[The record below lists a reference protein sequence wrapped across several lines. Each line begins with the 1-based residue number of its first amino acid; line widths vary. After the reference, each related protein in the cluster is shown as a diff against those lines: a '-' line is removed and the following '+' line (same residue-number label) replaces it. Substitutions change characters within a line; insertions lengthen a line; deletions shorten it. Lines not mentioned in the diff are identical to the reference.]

1 MDWCGD
7 TVDTLSVKELQRPRW
22 FGRAGRQSNRGIHLL
37 KISKSFCGAL
47 VLVCGFGLPTFS
59 AAAAGATASD
69 DKASIEALETR
80 LHDALVAKDVNGV
93 MAVYAPGTR
102 LFVFDV
108 TPPRQ
113 HVGWQDYKKDWQ
125 DLLAAYSGPVSF
137 TISDLD
143 ITVVGSVAYSHSIQ
157 DGQFTSKDG
166 AKTHLVARVTDVY
179 RKIKG
184 QWLIVQEHVSVPVDL
199 ATQKPDLLSKP

>member
-1 MDWCGD
+1 MMACM
-7 TVDTLSVKELQRPRW
+7 S
-22 FGRAGRQSNRGIHLL
+22 
-37 KISKSFCGAL
+37 GAPKL
-47 VLVCGFGLPTFS
+47 G
-59 AAAAGATASD
+59 AAAAGAAASD

-80 LHDALVAKDVNGV
+80 FRDAFVAKDVNAV
-93 MAVYAPGTR
+93 MAVYAPGAH

-113 HVGWQDYKKDWQ
+113 HVGWQDLKKDWQ
-125 DLLAAYSGPVSF
+125 DLLAAFPGPISV

-157 DGQFTSKDG
+157 DGHLTAKDG
-166 AKTHLVARVTDVY
+166 TKTHVVVRVTDVY
-179 RKIKG
+179 RKLKG

>member
-1 MDWCGD
+1 MI
-7 TVDTLSVKELQRPRW
+7 
-22 FGRAGRQSNRGIHLL
+22 N
-37 KISKSFCGAL
+37 ISKLCCGAL
-47 VLVCGFGLPTFS
+47 VTVCLFGMAKFS
-59 AAAAGATASD
+59 AAATSATASD

-80 LHDALVAKDVNGV
+80 FHDALVAKDVDGV

-102 LFVFDV
+102 LFVFDL

-125 DLLAAYSGPVSF
+125 DLLAAFSGPVSF

-157 DGQFTSKDG
+157 DGQFTGKDG

-199 ATQKPDLLSKP
+199 GTQKPDLLSRP